1 MTEDRFKPPATEV
14 RDRPRAKRS
23 AVKGLVMG
31 TLADLGGTF
40 VFSVLLSMVFAIFM
54 TAGGRSPQEIQAALA
69 HSDANPLL
77 SGIGL
82 VGGCAFSILGGYV
95 CERVA
100 RQGHYRLGVILSCI
114 LAAVG
119 LMLSWSSYSL
129 AMLGLLT
136 ALTFGSTLLGTRLGL
151 ERGALA

>member
-14 RDRPRAKRS
+14 RDRPRGKGS
-23 AVKGLVMG
+23 AVKGLVLG
-31 TLADLGGTF
+31 AVVDLGGTLL
-40 VFSVLLSMVFAIFM
+40 FSILLSMVFAIFM

-69 HSDANPLL
+69 RSDADPLL

-100 RQGHYRLGVILSCI
+100 RQGNYRLGVILSCI

-119 LMLSWSSYSL
+119 LLLSWSTYSL
-129 AMLGLLT
+129 PMLGLFT